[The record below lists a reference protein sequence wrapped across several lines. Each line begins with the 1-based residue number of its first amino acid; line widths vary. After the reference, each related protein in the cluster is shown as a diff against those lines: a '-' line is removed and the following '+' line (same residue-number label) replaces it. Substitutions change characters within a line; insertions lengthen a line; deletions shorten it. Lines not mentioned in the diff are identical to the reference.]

1 MRLEVY
7 SPLFHCPE
15 SSYRTVR
22 TAMAKRDSVTRS
34 VCRGWLRSRETGKFL
49 ELTRYPVYLAC
60 LN

>member
-22 TAMAKRDSVTRS
+22 TAMAKRDSVS
-34 VCRGWLRSRETGKFL
+34 H
-49 ELTRYPVYLAC
+49 A
-60 LN
+60 